1 MMHLPVFLFHTAR
14 AYSLLLPT
22 TFTILTLRRMRLLCI
37 MKKVSE
43 ETLVEQAVQNRAC
56 YTSIILN
63 TTLTIH
69 QETQYTRRNT
79 TYIHI

>member
-1 MMHLPVFLFHTAR
+1 MMHLPVFLFHTES
-14 AYSLLLPT
+14 AYSLLLLT

-56 YTSIILN
+56 KTNVPTVLDSRRQLHHYRTYTHEL
-63 TTLTIH
+63 
-69 QETQYTRRNT
+69 
-79 TYIHI
+79 